1 MGSGPQKYLL
11 SDEESRRVFE
21 TEIVRDELEHLQGSG
36 HVNDGLQPL
45 AVILVGQTGAGK
57 TRTAPALKEALSNI
71 NRTPAHF
78 IADTYKTYH
87 PEYANIIK
95 EKPELAS
102 PATGPDAR
110 KWLEMACQYAIQH
123 RIDCLVES
131 ACRHPD
137 DFCSLAQAFHD
148 GGYRVNVAVLAVPE
162 ALSLLGILIRYY
174 KNLPEAQSRN
184 LPLRLTPKKVHDDTY
199 TGLLTAAAFVD
210 ESDAVDEVIVVRRNN
225 LVAYH
230 NSREGNGGERTWK
243 RPTGTEHALDI
254 ERVRPLTE
262 DELATAHADLLTL
275 EDHKDDKGVA
285 ASVMDIK
292 DYLSALQAKG
302 SSMTS
307 FPQLTPLDA
316 AAFVAE
322 GTSEMHASRGPGKLS
337 IEEEIAREE
346 PEA

>member
-11 SDEESRRVFE
+11 SDAESRKVFE
-21 TEIVRDELEHLQGSG
+21 TEIVRDELEHLKGSG
-36 HVNDGLQPL
+36 HVDDGLQPL

-57 TRTAPALKEALSNI
+57 TRTAPALKEALTSI
-71 NRTPAHF
+71 KRTPAHF

-184 LPLRLTPKKVHDDTY
+184 LPLRLTPKRVHDDTY
-199 TGLLTAAAFVD
+199 TGLLAAAEFVD
-210 ESDAVDEVIVVRRNN
+210 SSDAVDEVIVVRRNN

-230 NSREGNGGERTWK
+230 NSREGSGSQKKWKLAPTTER
-243 RPTGTEHALDI
+243 ALDV
-254 ERVRPLTE
+254 ERVRPLTD

-275 EDHKDDKGVA
+275 EDHKEDRGVA
-285 ASVMDIK
+285 ASVMDIE
-292 DYLSALQAKG
+292 DHLSALQAQG
-302 SSMTS
+302 SNMSP

-316 AAFVAE
+316 AAFVTKDAQE
-322 GTSEMHASRGPGKLS
+322 VDASRGSGNLS
-337 IEEEIAREE
+337 IEKEVAREQ
-346 PEA
+346 PDA